1 MTLDRNIE
9 VVWPP
14 VVRGYEPFMQI
25 MRPTEDTTTVP
36 GGLDAGITYAV
47 IETDEA
53 ERIILQGMS
62 QEEVDAK
69 LEDFLTWAS

>member
-9 VVWPP
+9 VVWPS
-14 VVRGYEPFMQI
+14 VVQGYVPPMQI

-36 GGLDAGITYAV
+36 DGLDADVTYAV

-62 QEEVDAK
+62 QDEVDAK